1 MSSPT
6 NSALARSRVGVT
18 ALLFAAL
25 VTAAFA
31 AAPAE
36 NFAPG
41 GVVYTK
47 RLETDA
53 LAEPQPLA
61 SAVGRFG
68 YARKLKIEEVRG
80 RWLRVSEGK
89 TAGWV
94 FAGNLAAEKPSEKS
108 GLGNSP
114 LLASETSATAAA
126 RPLAPST
133 ADYSTRRGQ
142 GGAQAD
148 LEWLVGRSNAVTP
161 EVVTAYLQENGKG
174 EFAR

>member
-1 MSSPT
+1 MSAPYD
-6 NSALARSRVGVT
+6 LAVARPRLGVT
-18 ALLFAAL
+18 ALLLAAL
-25 VTAAFA
+25 VPTALAVASAEDFA
-31 AAPAE
+31 R
-36 NFAPG
+36 G
-41 GVVYTK
+41 GTVYTK

-61 SAVGRFG
+61 ASVGRFG
-68 YARKLKIEEVRG
+68 YARKLKIDEVRG

-89 TAGWV
+89 VSGWV
-94 FAGNLAAEKPSEKS
+94 FAGNLAAEKPVEKS

-133 ADYSTRRGQ
+133 ADYSARRGQ
-142 GGAQAD
+142 GAAQTD
-148 LEWLVGRSNAVTP
+148 LEWLVGQSNAASPETVT
-161 EVVTAYLQENGKG
+161 TYLRENGKG